1 MMMLLRYKNFIL
13 ISLSAFFLCCC
24 TSSPDLY
31 TLPAA
36 DGGQLLFIRPT
47 ETKITDFAVQKISF
61 DMTISVADSVISENP
76 VFNYSLELDKT
87 DIPVAE
93 NIEIKLIAD
102 KSYIPVADKIL
113 LFKKPSGKKFIIRY
127 SVSFSKEDIYG
138 ILDSR
143 KPVQIQLE
151 YDGKTVVLDKIDS
164 FNSQLDDVR
173 LILL

>member
-1 MMMLLRYKNFIL
+1 MMVWCRNFFF

-36 DGGQLLFIRPT
+36 DGGQLLFIRP
-47 ETKITDFAVQKISF
+47 TDFAVQKISF

-138 ILDSR
+138 ILDSG